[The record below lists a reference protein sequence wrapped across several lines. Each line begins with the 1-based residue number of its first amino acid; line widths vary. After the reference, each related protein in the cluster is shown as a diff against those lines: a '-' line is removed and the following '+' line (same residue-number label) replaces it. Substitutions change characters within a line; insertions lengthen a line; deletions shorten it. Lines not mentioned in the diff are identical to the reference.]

1 MKLLNACNVGR
12 QCMEMDGDFY
22 STHNGNGWMERWWL
36 LFHSHVLALI
46 LLSRL
51 LSPPLPIPM
60 TCFCFYSTP
69 SGFAAAPRANICID
83 PKTRGWILRQPRAFN
98 AFARNPM
105 FSSFSRKWEFSHFLA
120 ISCRKV
126 EREHLHSRVHL
137 VWKSKFAKRHLKECC
152 PSFCS
157 SFNFLTRLMVLQQLQ
172 SLWSRIR

>member
-1 MKLLNACNVGR
+1 M
-12 QCMEMDGDFY
+12 Y
-22 STHNGNGWMERWWL
+22 GNGWWL

-51 LSPPLPIPM
+51 PLSASSDPDDLLLFLLNPERFCRCT
-60 TCFCFYSTP
+60 TCY
-69 SGFAAAPRANICID
+69 ICID
-83 PKTRGWILRQPRAFN
+83 PKTRGWIRLLLRQPRAFN

-126 EREHLHSRVHL
+126 ERRHLHSRVHL

>member
-1 MKLLNACNVGR
+1 MVTFIPFTV
-12 QCMEMDGDFY
+12 EMDGWKGGDFY
-22 STHNGNGWMERWWL
+22 STHMSLPW
-36 LFHSHVLALI
+36 SSCHVF
-46 LLSRL
+46 

-69 SGFAAAPRANICID
+69 SGFATAPRANICID
-83 PKTRGWILRQPRAFN
+83 LKTRGWIRLLLRQPRAFN

-126 EREHLHSRVHL
+126 ERKHLHSRGLL
-137 VWKSKFAKRHLKECC
+137 VWKTKLPRERHLEECC

-172 SLWSRIR
+172 SLWWRIR